1 MTAKKIKNLIDKFSP
16 LIAVSLFIAL
26 WYAAAVIVD
35 AEIILP
41 KPSVVLSN
49 LIELLGVKAFWAA
62 VGGTLARSLASFGIS
77 LGLALVLAVC
87 GFLLPPLYRALSPI
101 VTIARATPTM
111 SIILLA
117 IIWLTSQTSPILIA
131 CLIVFPMLYSGIY
144 SALNEIESGLIN
156 MAKIYKVSARD
167 IVIRLY
173 IPNILPSVL
182 DSVRSAVSLNVKI
195 IIAAEVLA
203 QTRQS
208 MGNIM
213 QISRVMLDTASLLAW
228 TAVAIIISY
237 ILELVVALIKKY
249 VVRWKRNG

>member
-16 LIAVSLFIAL
+16 LIAVALFIAL
-26 WYAAAVIVD
+26 WYLGAVIVD

-41 KPSVVLSN
+41 KPSVVLTN

-62 VGGTLARSLASFGIS
+62 VGGTLARSLIGFGIS

-131 CLIVFPMLYSGIY
+131 CLIVFPMLYAGIY
-144 SALNEIESGLIN
+144 SALTEIDSGLIN

-167 IVIRLY
+167 IVMRLY

-228 TAVAIIISY
+228 TAIAIIISY
-237 ILELVVALIKKY
+237 ILELAVTLIKKY

>member
-16 LIAVSLFIAL
+16 LIAVALFIAL

-62 VGGTLARSLASFGIS
+62 VGGTLVRSLASFGIS

>member
-16 LIAVSLFIAL
+16 IIAVALFIAL

-62 VGGTLARSLASFGIS
+62 VSGTLARSLASFGIS

-144 SALNEIESGLIN
+144 SALTEIDNGLIN

-167 IVIRLY
+167 IVMRLY

-208 MGNIM
+208 MGNTM